1 MSQKKKNIV
10 FQDLIY
16 FVFIPLVLGALI
28 YSVARDE
35 SIYFLQFFRLNFS
48 KINLPYWIQYHL
60 PDGLWAFAFS
70 SLVAI
75 VWQEV
80 RSKEYYT
87 WFAVLILVSV
97 VLEVFYGTFDWIDL
111 VFILGGI
118 ALGWLVF
125 RSRN

>member
-80 RSKEYYT
+80 RSKGYYT